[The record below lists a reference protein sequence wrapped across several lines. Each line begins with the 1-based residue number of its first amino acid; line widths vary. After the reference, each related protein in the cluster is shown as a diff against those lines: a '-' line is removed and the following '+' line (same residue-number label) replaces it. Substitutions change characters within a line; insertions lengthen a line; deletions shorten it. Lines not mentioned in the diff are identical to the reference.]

1 MISDGIDTWKK
12 TLMINITLGRKRESQ
27 MDNFDKGRKTF
38 STKAHHEWTRK
49 GNGALAL
56 MD

>member
-38 STKAHHEWTRK
+38 STKAHHKWTRK
-49 GNGALAL
+49 GNRALAL